1 MEYDLNGATIDESH
15 KDHLHLETRSSR
27 TTLANL
33 RSTTQRRNAMFLDKK
48 DEQDK
53 PLSTGGGVAVIIA
66 LAGKLDFHGGGSCM
80 CQKLRSCSRNRI
92 DCIGDCLYCISKA
105 IRSSIHSVVVSQW
118 TIPGSGVSR
127 CF

>member
-15 KDHLHLETRSSR
+15 KDHLHLETRSPW

-33 RSTTQRRNAMFLDKK
+33 RSTTQKRNAVFLDKK

-66 LAGKLDFHGGGSCM
+66 LAGKLAFHG
-80 CQKLRSCSRNRI
+80 
-92 DCIGDCLYCISKA
+92 
-105 IRSSIHSVVVSQW
+105 
-118 TIPGSGVSR
+118 
-127 CF
+127 